1 MAEDIND
8 IGLLLDFQD
17 DRNYDKI
24 LYCSEKKMR
33 RSLLYKVVN
42 DTVKSE
48 LRAIVQRS
56 LFNSTT
62 NLDKFVVVQHHA

>member
-24 LYCSEKKMR
+24 LYCSEKKNEEK
-33 RSLLYKVVN
+33 S
-42 DTVKSE
+42 TVQSRE
-48 LRAIVQRS
+48 
-56 LFNSTT
+56 
-62 NLDKFVVVQHHA
+62 

>member
-48 LRAIVQRS
+48 LRAIVRRS
-56 LFNSTT
+56 
-62 NLDKFVVVQHHA
+62 